1 MIATTHYDPRM
12 ERLTSDG
19 GAGVN
24 RIVAHIDG
32 EDLHRDD
39 RETAAHALGEFLRRL
54 IVPGDVGATA
64 RKFVVFAQIFSPE
77 LLGVSL
83 SKIGKRMGVTRS
95 ALSKVSLELRD
106 QFRLTCRGAKSPHTR
121 KAYSAAQHRAVARG
135 THASIKRRDRRP
147 WKKR

>member
-1 MIATTHYDPRM
+1 MIVTRHPDLRM

-24 RIVAHIDG
+24 RIISHIDG
-32 EDLHRDD
+32 DDLRPDD

-54 IVPGDVGATA
+54 IVPRDVGATA
-64 RKFVVFAQIFSPE
+64 RKFVTFATIFSPE
-77 LLGVSL
+77 LMDVSL
-83 SKIGKRMGVTRS
+83 ADVGRALGVTRS

-121 KAYSAAQHRAVARG
+121 AAYRAAQHRAVARG
-135 THASIKRRDRRP
+135 THASMRRRDRRP
-147 WKKR
+147 RKKR

>member
-1 MIATTHYDPRM
+1 MIVTHHPDVRM

-24 RIVAHIDG
+24 RIISHIDG
-32 EDLHRDD
+32 EDLRPDD

-83 SKIGKRMGVTRS
+83 SKIGKKLGVTRS

-121 KAYSAAQHRAVARG
+121 AAYRAAQLRAVARG
-135 THASIKRRDRRP
+135 SHASMKRLDRRP
-147 WKKR
+147 WRKR